1 MGAGMDAGARRAYT
15 ARFMND
21 QMDEGEGKQ

>member
-1 MGAGMDAGARRAYT
+1 MDAGARHAYT

>member
-1 MGAGMDAGARRAYT
+1 MDAGARRAYT

>member
-1 MGAGMDAGARRAYT
+1 MDADTRRAYT